1 MALEYE
7 KANGFDSLKLQR
19 IQDKSNEELL
29 ESKMFQDAYS
39 ADGISKVNYFKGI
52 LELWQQLNKV
62 TGAAVI
68 VPQEFDE
75 LRVSLGV
82 FRSQFNSRVTTNH
95 QYISPSDVYYVMKSI
110 GQMDASLDLKMI
122 KIKSDTTTVEK
133 IVELL
138 GDWSKLPRSDKEV
151 QEGRKNDDRQPRYY
165 EGLNQFLELFENVNF
180 QLSSAGNQDLE
191 NTIENNRWPSQLTN
205 AILAGVD
212 KDESNEEAIKT
223 QIQSVISQ
231 FKKSNSVS
239 ITGRTKAM
247 LALYTPTALEF
258 KKSGRD
264 TLLLKYITENVDI
277 SFTSQNQ
284 INTEVSIA
292 PSGLK
297 KLYLTQI
304 YRMLRYPKNFLYD
317 KKNKLEKIVDS
328 ITSGMIDS
336 DETELE
342 KKILLLTSGVKD
354 LNTFY
359 SEIQSTLNISESDQ
373 EADRNQLNFDI
384 TSYNEQRKIIW
395 FRLTILARRTDLN
408 TEQYQQVIDLNGKVN
423 GIIVKQV
430 IDPNGDVTE
439 FIVKKELPSPE
450 QIISNLESRIIEA
463 EELVNSLSPKAYVR
477 NKRIYRTANEL
488 IQSLKL
494 AIETSCLI
502 DSQALLNRVA
512 ILEGSFNNKNSEL
525 MANLIMRNRNS
536 RITKIE
542 TSIAGVIDKSNVNL
556 PYKIAGL
563 TTVLNQLKEDRANFD
578 PTLQDCQF
586 YKQQADF
593 PKKMN
598 FALTMPDFD
607 KLIKEIEAA
616 LEV

>member
-7 KANGFDSLKLQR
+7 KANRFDSLELQR

-138 GDWSKLPRSDKEV
+138 GVWSRLPRADKDV

-165 EGLNQFLELFENVNF
+165 EGLNQFLKLFENVNF

-191 NTIENNRWPSQLTN
+191 NTIEDNQWPSQLTN
-205 AILAGVD
+205 AILADVD
-212 KDESNEEAIKT
+212 KGESDTEAIKT
-223 QIQSVISQ
+223 QIHSVISQ
-231 FKKSNSVS
+231 FRRSNSVS

-247 LALYTPTALEF
+247 LALYTPMALEF

-277 SFTSQNQ
+277 SLTSQNQ

-292 PSGLK
+292 SSGLK

-336 DETELE
+336 DETMWE
-342 KKILLLTSGVKD
+342 KKILLLTSLVKD
-354 LNTFY
+354 LSTSY

-373 EADRNQLNFDI
+373 EADRHQLNFDI
-384 TSYNEQRKIIW
+384 TSYNEQRRSILY
-395 FRLTILARRTDLN
+395 RLTILARRTDLN
-408 TEQYQQVIDLNGKVN
+408 TEQYQQVIDL
-423 GIIVKQV
+423 
-430 IDPNGDVTE
+430 NGDVTE

-450 QIISNLESRIIEA
+450 QIISNLESRIIEV
-463 EELVNSLSPKAYVR
+463 EKLVNSLSPKAYVR
-477 NKRIYRTANEL
+477 NKRIYRTGNEL

-525 MANLIMRNRNS
+525 MADLIERRRNRRFKAIKTCIVDAQN
-536 RITKIE
+536 TKDR
-542 TSIAGVIDKSNVNL
+542 TRHQ
-556 PYKIAGL
+556 KIAGL

-578 PTLQDCQF
+578 PTQQVNQS
-586 YKQQADF
+586 YTKQADF
-593 PKKMN
+593 PDKAN
-598 FALTMPDFD
+598 FALTMSDFD
-607 KLIKEIEAA
+607 MLIREIEAA